1 MDFKKYFI
9 SFIDS
14 ILEVD
19 KDNKYALKYKN
30 NADFLKYNE
39 ISKYIYENIKFI
51 KDIENKSYLDFL
63 TIIKE
68 IKDISIIPGISNNYI
83 IQIDNDNVYKSYYEI
98 IEYVSMENYNLSAN
112 DVSINEIEKDIT
124 ETKEEIIKEIEK
136 NKNKEEPDNMFDA
149 VLNMIDTDALNDKIK
164 NLTPDD
170 LNKMS
175 DQVTKI
181 LGGNESSKLIGDMV
195 QTIGSELQSQTLE
208 GGKLSEQIK
217 LIADKV
223 SDAYI
228 NGTKKTTNKEIEE
241 LYQNTQKFA
250 NNFTNQPLNINMINN
265 MLKQYGIDKTLTEDD
280 LNAAYLQMGIKK
292 DQLKNAMQNSN
303 QGMNRKTRRMI
314 QQTSDKNGNI
324 QIKPK
329 TQFKIKRK

>member
-30 NADFLKYNE
+30 NEDFLKYKE

-63 TIIKE
+63 KAIKE
-68 IKDISIIPGISNNYI
+68 VKDISIIPGISNNYI
-83 IQIDNDNVYKSYYEI
+83 NQLDKERVYKTYYDV
-98 IEYVSMENYNLSAN
+98 IEYASLENFKLSAC
-112 DVSINEIEKDIT
+112 DVSINGIEKDIT

-136 NKNKEEPDNMFDA
+136 NKNKEEPDNMLDA
-149 VLNMIDTDALNDKIK
+149 VLNMVDTDALNDKIK

-195 QTIGSELQSQTLE
+195 QTIGAELQTQTLE

-217 LIADKV
+217 SIADKV

-241 LYQNTQKFA
+241 LYNNTQKFA
-250 NNFTNQPLNINMINN
+250 NNFTNQPLNVNMINN

-280 LNAAYLQMGIKK
+280 INKACQQMGIKK
-292 DQLKNAMQNSN
+292 DQLNNVMQNSN
-303 QGMNRKTRRMI
+303 QGMNRKTRRII
-314 QQTSDKNGNI
+314 QQSTDKNGNI
-324 QIKPK
+324 NIKPK
-329 TQFKIKRK
+329 TQFKTKRK

>member
-1 MDFKKYFI
+1 MDFKKCFI

-14 ILEVD
+14 ILEFD

-30 NADFLKYNE
+30 NEDFLKYKE
-39 ISKYIYENIKFI
+39 ISKYIYEKAINIQN
-51 KDIENKSYLDFL
+51 IEDKSYLDF
-63 TIIKE
+63 INVIKE

-83 IQIDNDNVYKSYYEI
+83 NQLNNEKVYKTYYDV
-98 IEYVSMENYNLSAN
+98 IEFASVENFKLSAC
-112 DVSINEIEKDIT
+112 DISIDEMERDIT
-124 ETKEEIIKEIEK
+124 ETKEEMIKEIEK

-164 NLTPDD
+164 NLTQDD

-195 QTIGSELQSQTLE
+195 QTIGAELQTQTLE

-217 LIADKV
+217 SIADKV

-241 LYQNTQKFA
+241 LYNNTQKFA
-250 NNFTNQPLNINMINN
+250 NNFTNQPLNVNMINN
-265 MLKQYGIDKTLTEDD
+265 MLKQYGIDKTITEDD
-280 LNAAYLQMGIKK
+280 LNKACQQMGIKK
-292 DQLKNAMQNSN
+292 DQVFNSMQNSN
-303 QGMNRKTRRMI
+303 QGMNRKTRRII
-314 QQTSDKNGNI
+314 QQSTDKNGNI
-324 QIKPK
+324 HIKPK
-329 TQFKIKRK
+329 TQFKTKRK

>member
-30 NADFLKYNE
+30 NEDFLKYKE
-39 ISKYIYENIKFI
+39 ISKYIYENTRFI

-63 TIIKE
+63 KAIKE
-68 IKDISIIPGISNNYI
+68 VKDISIIPGISNNYI
-83 IQIDNDNVYKSYYEI
+83 NQLDKERVYKTYYDV
-98 IEYVSMENYNLSAN
+98 IEYASLENFKLSAC
-112 DVSINEIEKDIT
+112 DVSINGIEKDIT

-136 NKNKEEPDNMFDA
+136 NKNKEEPDNMLDA
-149 VLNMIDTDALNDKIK
+149 VLNMVDTDALNDKIK

-170 LNKMS
+170 LSKMS

-195 QTIGSELQSQTLE
+195 QTIGAELQTQTLE

-217 LIADKV
+217 SIADKV

-250 NNFTNQPLNINMINN
+250 NNFTNQPLNVNMINN

-280 LNAAYLQMGIKK
+280 INKACQQMGIKK
-292 DQLKNAMQNSN
+292 DQLNNVMQNSN
-303 QGMNRKTRRMI
+303 QGMNRKTRRII
-314 QQTSDKNGNI
+314 QQSTDKNGNI
-324 QIKPK
+324 NIKPK
-329 TQFKIKRK
+329 TQFKTKRK